1 MTLNEKNFVITLTE
15 EEITLLHKAAN
26 EMKKSNEILLDSEDI
41 NTRMR
46 ASKVVSDCRH
56 IRNALAGLVGTTY
69 MGNDA

>member
-1 MTLNEKNFVITLTE
+1 MTLVNKTFTIELTA
-15 EEITLLHKAAN
+15 EEIELLHRAAN
-26 EMKKSNEILLDSEDI
+26 EMKKSHEILLDSEDI